1 MNVTKLTEH
10 QIRNWPAEEVK
21 VFVDSGE
28 YDPWDL
34 SPLKI
39 EKKPLDI
46 ADYSSICGRY
56 VVKRFRTIDNLIEF
70 MHEEQ
75 DSSELRLEQLKARN
89 IVQFVVEARNEEFAA
104 GKYIRKRNLNSV
116 KSTRKS
122 WEIKYGVHVNFVDN
136 RQLAEEETKR
146 FFYLCNLKS
155 LREMAVSFPILQKHF

>member
-1 MNVTKLTEH
+1 MNTAELTEH
-10 QIRNWPAEEVK
+10 QIRNWPAERVK

-39 EKKPLDI
+39 EKKALDI

-56 VVKRFRTIDNLIEF
+56 VVKRFRTIDDLIEF

-75 DSSELRLEQLKARN
+75 DSSEMRLKQLRARER
-89 IVQFVVEARNEEFAA
+89 VQFVVEARYEEFAT
-104 GKYIRKRNLNSV
+104 GKYDRKRNLNSV

-122 WEIKYGVHVNFVDN
+122 WEIKYGVHINFVDN
-136 RQLAEEETKR
+136 RQLAEEETRR
-146 FFYLCNLKS
+146 FFYLCNRKP
-155 LREMAVSFPILQKHF
+155 LREMAL